1 MAPGGREASVSQTLL
16 TQTFSNEFV
25 IELFGKRRRIA
36 RNGVYAHAL
45 TSTLIEACASQ
56 RRGLAI
62 SHEEHPRCVT
72 IVCTLWRRA
81 PPKLERR

>member
-1 MAPGGREASVSQTLL
+1 MASGGREASVG
-16 TQTFSNEFV
+16 QTFSPSISNEFV

-36 RNGVYAHAL
+36 RNGVYADQL

-62 SHEEHPRCVT
+62 SHEEHPDV
-72 IVCTLWRRA
+72 
-81 PPKLERR
+81 